1 MSDVPTLYAHQRHMR
16 DFTLNQR
23 RSLCFSDP
31 GTGKTAAQLDAIR
44 THREQGGGR
53 ALVVCPK
60 AIMGPAWANDAAT
73 FTPDL
78 TVALATAPADNRRKA
93 FRSGAD
99 IVVLNHDGA
108 TWLDKNLSLLEG
120 FDFLVIDESTAFKNK
135 NSQRSKAMARIAAHF
150 DDVRTALTGT
160 PRSNNLLDVWHQV
173 YLIDDG
179 EHLGSRYYA
188 FRSATHE
195 PIPVTMDIKKWVPKD
210 GADEVVMDMIAP
222 ITIRYTMEE
231 CVDMPERQ
239 TTTRYVSLS
248 RQLRKYYDE
257 MEREALLEL
266 EEGEVEAVHA
276 ASLMNKLQQIAS
288 GSVYDVSKSAFELN
302 AERYEL
308 IASLCAERDH
318 SLVAFQWRHQRD
330 GVIHALERAGVD
342 TYAVIDGETKGRDID
357 DIVTRF
363 QAGEYQTLLIHPQ
376 SAGHGL
382 TLTRANT
389 LIWASPTPN
398 AELFEQANR
407 RIYRT
412 GQQRR
417 TETIII
423 AGKDTVDE
431 RILDKLYGRVD
442 AQASA
447 FDLLHS
453 LMPSRQQAA

>member
-1 MSDVPTLYAHQRHMR
+1 MSNVPTLYEHQRHMR
-16 DFTLNQR
+16 DFALEKR

-44 THREQGGGR
+44 IHREQSGGR

-60 AIMGPAWANDAAT
+60 AIMAPAWYNDAAF
-73 FTPDL
+73 FTPNL
-78 TVALATAPADNRRKA
+78 TVTLATAPADKRRKA
-93 FRSGAD
+93 FQSNAD
-99 IVVLNHDGA
+99 VVVINHDGV
-108 TWLDKNLSLLEG
+108 TWLEKNLDYLDG

-135 NSQRSKAMARIAAHF
+135 DSQRSKAMHRVAARF
-150 DDVRTALTGT
+150 DYRVALTGT

-173 YLIDDG
+173 YLIDEG
-179 EHLGSRYYA
+179 EHLGSKYYA
-188 FRSATHE
+188 FRNATHD
-195 PIPVTMDIKKWVPKD
+195 PIPVTMDIKRWEPKD

-239 TTTRYVSLS
+239 TTTRHVSLS

-266 EEGEVEAVHA
+266 ENGEVEAVHA
-276 ASLMNKLQQIAS
+276 ASLMGKLQQIAS
-288 GSVYDVSKSAFELN
+288 GSVYGVSKSAFELN

-330 GVIHALERAGVD
+330 GITQALERAGVD
-342 TYAVIDGETKGRDID
+342 TFAVIDGETKDREVN

-417 TETIII
+417 TETIVI
-423 AGKDTVDE
+423 AGESTVDE

-442 AQASA
+442 AQSTA
-447 FDLLHS
+447 FELLHS
-453 LMPSRQQAA
+453 MMPSRQAA